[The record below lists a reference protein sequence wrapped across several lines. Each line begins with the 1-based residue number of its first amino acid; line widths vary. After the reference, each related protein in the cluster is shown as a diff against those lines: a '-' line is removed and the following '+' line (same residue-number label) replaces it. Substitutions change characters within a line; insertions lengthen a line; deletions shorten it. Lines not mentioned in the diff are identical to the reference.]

1 MSANRKSVF
10 LSDSSLD
17 ILGPFSSGRLNG
29 IIEKYGH
36 LIQTQEI
43 AALFSPSELALL
55 YQITKQKATQERE
68 SWREFTARPLENLLN
83 AVKTADN
90 SRDIE
95 HLIASIYSLNPL
107 QEIAL
112 IEAIERHWA
121 DERARLFKAYQER
134 KNSPNQGF

>member
-10 LSDSSLD
+10 LSDHALD

-36 LIQTQEI
+36 LIKTQELD
-43 AALFSPSELALL
+43 AMFSPSDLALI
-55 YQITKQKATQERE
+55 YQVTKEKVTKERE
-68 SWREFTARPLENLLN
+68 SWKEFTATGLEKLLN
-83 AVKTADN
+83 TAKTAAN
-90 SRDIE
+90 SHNIE
-95 HLIASIYSLNPL
+95 ALITRIYRLNPL

-121 DERARLFKAYQER
+121 EERVRLFKAYQEQ
-134 KNSPNQGF
+134 KKQP

>member
-17 ILGPFSSGRLNG
+17 ILGQFSSGRLNG

-112 IEAIERHWA
+112 IEAIEMHWA

-134 KNSPNQGF
+134 KKQP

>member
-36 LIQTQEI
+36 LMQTQELD
-43 AALFSPSELALL
+43 AMFSPSDLALI
-55 YQITKQKATQERE
+55 YQVTKEKATQERE
-68 SWREFTARPLENLLN
+68 SWKEFTATGLEKLLN
-83 AVKTADN
+83 TAKTTAN
-90 SRDIE
+90 SHNIE
-95 HLIASIYSLNPL
+95 ALITRIYRLNPL

-121 DERARLFKAYQER
+121 EERVRLFKAYQER
-134 KNSPNQGF
+134 KKQP

>member
-112 IEAIERHWA
+112 IEAIEMHWA

-134 KNSPNQGF
+134 KKQP

>member
-29 IIEKYGH
+29 IIEKYGY
-36 LIQTQEI
+36 LIKTQELD
-43 AALFSPSELALL
+43 ATFSPSDLALI
-55 YQITKQKATQERE
+55 YQVTKEKATQERE
-68 SWREFTARPLENLLN
+68 SWKEFTATGLEKLLN
-83 AVKTADN
+83 AVKTTAN
-90 SRDIE
+90 SHNIE
-95 HLIASIYSLNPL
+95 ALITRIYRLNPL

-121 DERARLFKAYQER
+121 EERVRLFKAYQDQ
-134 KNSPNQGF
+134 KKQP

>member
-10 LSDSSLD
+10 LLDSSLD

-107 QEIAL
+107 QEISL
-112 IEAIERHWA
+112 IEAIEMHWA

-134 KNSPNQGF
+134 KKQP

>member
-10 LSDSSLD
+10 LSDHALD

-36 LIQTQEI
+36 LIKTQELD
-43 AALFSPSELALL
+43 AMFSPSDLALI
-55 YQITKQKATQERE
+55 YQVTKEKVTKERE
-68 SWREFTARPLENLLN
+68 SWKEFTATGLEKLLN
-83 AVKTADN
+83 TAKTAAN
-90 SRDIE
+90 SHNIE
-95 HLIASIYSLNPL
+95 ALITRIYRLNPL

-121 DERARLFKAYQER
+121 EERVRLFKAYQER
-134 KNSPNQGF
+134 KKQP

>member
-10 LSDSSLD
+10 LSDHALD

-36 LIQTQEI
+36 LIKTQELD
-43 AALFSPSELALL
+43 AMFSPSDLALI
-55 YQITKQKATQERE
+55 YQVTKEKATQERE
-68 SWREFTARPLENLLN
+68 SWKEFTATGLEKLLN
-83 AVKTADN
+83 AVKTTAN
-90 SRDIE
+90 SHNIE
-95 HLIASIYSLNPL
+95 ALITRIYRLNPL

-121 DERARLFKAYQER
+121 EERVRLFKAYQER
-134 KNSPNQGF
+134 KKQP

>member
-10 LSDSSLD
+10 LSAHALD

-36 LIQTQEI
+36 LIQTQELD
-43 AALFSPSELALL
+43 AMFSPSDLALI
-55 YQITKQKATQERE
+55 YQVTKEKATQERE
-68 SWREFTARPLENLLN
+68 SWKEFTATGLEKLLN
-83 AVKTADN
+83 AVKTTAN
-90 SRDIE
+90 SHNIE
-95 HLIASIYSLNPL
+95 ALITRIYRLNPL

-121 DERARLFKAYQER
+121 EERVRLFKAYQDQ
-134 KNSPNQGF
+134 KKQP